1 MIKEAKSD
9 SVGVSWSALGAIFLF
24 AIFCCLAAPTMVA
37 TATATD
43 FKALAEQG
51 YRWVLVNGPYASP
64 NKADAV
70 KLAAAKGSATS
81 DVEFL
86 EKSHAY
92 FLLPGEIVFVLE
104 NDSAAGLSRIRASG
118 IVVDL
123 WTETRYL
130 SARPMKDS
138 YGITETPE
146 GVGLTQPSPAS
157 PSPSTSP
164 ILESSPLPVASPT
177 PSTRSLNPRAQTLE
191 SPTTNGFS
199 A

>member
-24 AIFCCLAAPTMVA
+24 AIFCCLAATMVA

-43 FKALAEQG
+43 FQALAEQG

-64 NKADAV
+64 NKAAAA

-104 NDSAAGLSRIRASG
+104 NDSAAGLSRIRAAG

-138 YGITETPE
+138 YGIIETPE
-146 GVGLTQPSPAS
+146 GTGLTQPSSAS

-164 ILESSPLPVASPT
+164 ILESSPT

-191 SPTTNGFS
+191 PPATNGFS